1 MLNGIELDPIA
12 SEPFPHQGIMSAYVN
27 WEWNLEATNVQIGL
41 DCNNAHV
48 QPQGKYHYHGSPT
61 LYLQNVNITTSRMTI
76 MGYAADGFPIYYK
89 YAYESANDNTSN
101 IIEMTSSNKLRSGDR
116 PGDGNSVPCG
126 KYNGV
131 YSVDYEFINGLGTLD
146 KSNGRNGVTPEYPMG
161 TYYYVITDDFPSIPR
176 YFRGTPSNDF
186 KIGL

>member
-12 SEPFPHQGIMSAYVN
+12 SEPFPHQGIMSANMN

-101 IIEMTSSNKLRSGDR
+101 IIEMTSSNKLRS
-116 PGDGNSVPCG
+116 
-126 KYNGV
+126 
-131 YSVDYEFINGLGTLD
+131 
-146 KSNGRNGVTPEYPMG
+146 
-161 TYYYVITDDFPSIPR
+161 
-176 YFRGTPSNDF
+176 
-186 KIGL
+186 